1 MYTISHLFISGH
13 SHPDPQHSL
22 PDVNEPVAATQ
33 ERQSRDQLLYD
44 YQRGLTMADQRDNIT
59 VSSESAATSMQTSV
73 QDSVTSALPPIAK
86 PSTQKRHKEKKKKHQ
101 AKTASHQHDV
111 SSGIYQISGGQ
122 TFDNGGGDMDQHRH
136 RSESTTKLIAS
147 EEEADDMTATSVS
160 RQQSSAVNTMSRSYK
175 VRIDSRDVSRTQQSY
190 VEPVSEYNSFV
201 LK

>member
-1 MYTISHLFISGH
+1 MYTILHLFISGH

-33 ERQSRDQLLYD
+33 ERQSHDQLLYD

-73 QDSVTSALPPIAK
+73 QDSVTSALPPIVK
-86 PSTQKRHKEKKKKHQ
+86 PSQRHKEKKKKKHQ

-122 TFDNGGGDMDQHRH
+122 TFDSGGGDMDQHRH